1 MKYYYF
7 ALRGED
13 PLPSA
18 YAEDETDITS
28 LKKKL
33 VGTWIKAGD
42 EDHDEAQIVDIWT
55 EEQAKAYF
63 SQYD

>member
-7 ALRGED
+7 ALRGDD
-13 PLPSA
+13 PLRSA
-18 YAEDETDITS
+18 YAEDETDIIS

-33 VGTWIKAGD
+33 VGEYIKVGD
-42 EDHDEAQIVDIWT
+42 EDHDWAQVVDIWT

-63 SQYD
+63 AQ